1 MTLWR
6 GLARPNCGLSVD
18 RDTNAAKNILRLGL
32 QSQGRQAQKPPALAG
47 GVVTRPSPQA
57 LDYVLMILRYHRPD
71 FDDLPPQER
80 TNLVVDACAH
90 TNELLEALCKLVSFL
105 EHGRA
110 KVYGQGCARGGLAF
124 WVRLPPKCEWIC
136 ATMNTGVMP
145 RTRVSM
151 RSWSHARGR
160 PIPWCRNLSH
170 AGRSHTNAHLPW
182 RATSR
187 RLGRVIGSQ
196 SIWS

>member
-1 MTLWR
+1 
-6 GLARPNCGLSVD
+6 
-18 RDTNAAKNILRLGL
+18 
-32 QSQGRQAQKPPALAG
+32 
-47 GVVTRPSPQA
+47 
-57 LDYVLMILRYHRPD
+57 MILRYHRPD

-110 KVYGQGCARGGLAF
+110 KVYGQGCARGRPCLLGATSAE
-124 WVRLPPKCEWIC
+124 VRMDMRHDEYRRDASNPGFHALLVTRPRAANTMVPKS
-136 ATMNTGVMP
+136 VP
-145 RTRVSM
+145 
-151 RSWSHARGR
+151 
-160 PIPWCRNLSH
+160 CREEPH
-170 AGRSHTNAHLPW
+170 ENAHLPW

-196 SIWS
+196 SIRS